1 MSEIGS
7 IKFLKKKKINSG
19 KDFENSNTLMSKKLN
34 IRNVE
39 IITIKKMLNDRS
51 LFKYL
56 GIYFLIIFIN
66 LY

>member
-19 KDFENSNTLMSKKLN
+19 KDLENWNTLMSKKLN

-56 GIYFLIIFIN
+56 GIYLLIIFIN